1 MLTAPV
7 PKSPPTP
14 PPPPSPEPAAVAK
27 PAPRRLWYVGG
38 LVAVSALVHGL
49 LLAIPLPEQ
58 PTVEEPE
65 PEEIEILQSQ
75 AMDVARLPEVAA
87 PESPPAKTEASAQAE
102 PLRQRPEP
110 EIPQNQPQQQ
120 QQQRPPRPEDVNQ
133 RPDPLGNVE
142 QLPENNGEGNASGPA
157 PNNQEP
163 TLAERLQNPGAYVR
177 DGSPVGDLNELFGFG
192 GSGQDQIAPWLTK
205 VNEASPR
212 EPDPKISR
220 ISLSFTIDY
229 QLNECDHPL
238 RIPPQTGY
246 LGVVVDANNTIL
258 LEVETLGSSGYTLL
272 DDQAKEELPNHLDE
286 LEARTV
292 ETAYLV
298 AFSVNYDR
306 CR

>member
-87 PESPPAKTEASAQAE
+87 PTQPPTKAEASAQAE
-102 PLRQRPEP
+102 TPRQRTEP
-110 EIPQNQPQQQ
+110 ETPKNQPQ
-120 QQQRPPRPEDVNQ
+120 QQQRPPRPEDAKSQ
-133 RPDPLGNVE
+133 PDPLSTVE
-142 QLPENNGEGNASGPA
+142 ELSTDDTGTPEGAPA
-157 PNNQEP
+157 GDSEP
-163 TLAERLQNPGAYVR
+163 TLAERLQTPGAYVR
-177 DGSPVGDLNELFGFG
+177 DGNSVGNVSELFGFG
-192 GSGQDQIAPWLTK
+192 GTGENQITPWLTK
-205 VNEASPR
+205 VNDEWHPN
-212 EPDPKISR
+212 DPPESK
-220 ISLSFTIDY
+220 LNGPAFTFTIEY

-246 LGVVVDANNTIL
+246 LGVVVDVNNTVL

-272 DDQAKEELPNHLDE
+272 DEQAKDELPNHLNQ
-286 LEARTV
+286 LEARAV

-298 AFSVNYDR
+298 AFNVNYDR